1 MRSPDKWNRWRIL
14 LWPIALFYGA
24 LVWWRNFFYHI
35 GFFVSRRI
43 AVPVVSVGNL
53 SVGGTGKTP
62 AVIFLAKSFLEQGRR
77 VGIVSR
83 GYGRLSSGTVVVSD
97 GVDILASTEDSG
109 DEPMLM
115 ARRLPAVPVVVDE
128 DRYRGAQ
135 VLVEQFSP
143 DLVLMDDGFQHRG
156 LARDCDL
163 VLMDAT
169 AAQKDYRML
178 PYGMLRERLSAL
190 RRSRLII
197 WTRTDL
203 QAPPAKI
210 KSKVDSLGIAQVDSV
225 MTIGPELQR
234 VGTEELVQAAN
245 LHGRDIVA
253 FCGIARPHTFYQS
266 LISMNLEP
274 AWTRYF
280 SDHHWYSDSTLNDLA
295 NLVSAGGI
303 FITTEKDA
311 VKLPAD
317 FTGRHEIYTLR
328 VEMSLDQKA
337 LERLQ
342 SILSASTS
350 SLLKASG
357 PADA

>member
-1 MRSPDKWNRWRIL
+1 MRWPGKWNRWRIF

-24 LVWWRNFFYHI
+24 LVWWRNFFYHV
-35 GFFVSRRI
+35 GFFVSRKI

-62 AVIFLAKSFLEQGRR
+62 AVIFLAEYFLEQGRR

-97 GVDILASTEDSG
+97 GEAILASTEESG

-135 VLVEQFSP
+135 VLVKQFSP
-143 DLVLMDDGFQHRG
+143 DLVLLDDGFQHRG

-169 AAQKDYRML
+169 AAQRDYRML
-178 PYGMLRERLSAL
+178 PYGTLRERLSAL

-197 WTRTDL
+197 WTRTEF
-203 QAPPAKI
+203 QTPPERI
-210 KSKVDSLGIAQVDSV
+210 RRKVHSLGLEQVDSV
-225 MTIGPELQR
+225 MTVVPGLQR
-234 VGTEELVQAAN
+234 AGTQEWVQAAD

-253 FCGIARPHTFYQS
+253 FCGIAKPHTFYQS

-274 AWTRYF
+274 AWTRYY
-280 SDHHWYSDSTLNDLA
+280 SDHHWYSESTLSDLA
-295 NLVSAGGI
+295 NLESEGGI

-328 VEMSLDQKA
+328 VELALDQKA
-337 LERLQ
+337 LAKLQ
-342 SILSASTS
+342 SILSVCTS
-350 SLLKASG
+350 LPLGASG
-357 PADA
+357 RSDA